1 MTCRNRTE
9 IAVKILEVV
18 HDHDGDD
25 NGEGVT
31 QTKITYAVY
40 LSSAQS
46 REYLTALTIHGLLS
60 YDSAMSSYHITE
72 RGIRLLKLYRK
83 LSDMMK
89 EGEGEQFRCI
99 E

>member
-1 MTCRNRTE
+1 MAYRNRTE
-9 IAVKILEVV
+9 IAVQILESIYG
-18 HDHDGDD
+18 HDGDE

-72 RGIRLLKLYRK
+72 RGIRLLKLYSK
-83 LSDMMK
+83 LRGIMK
-89 EGEGEQFRCI
+89 KGEEEQF
-99 E
+99 